1 MCVTVLCIKVSEC
14 LKKFARESKCETD
27 CKEDHTGLCVF
38 VYLCS
43 VVGEKVKDG
52 ERKRWK
58 K

>member
-1 MCVTVLCIKVSEC
+1 MCVIVLCIKVSEC

-27 CKEDHTGLCVF
+27 FKEDHTGLC

-52 ERKRWK
+52 ERKR
-58 K
+58 